1 MPYDYLLKN
10 AHLIDPLNGIDS
22 PNDVAIA
29 NGKIAAVSP
38 DIPSDQANRVIDLS
52 GLYITPGLVD
62 IHVHL
67 YATPGHRNSWA
78 GDNSILPDGFSFRT
92 GTTTMMDTGSAGWRN
107 FEDFRFRVIDR
118 CKTRVFALVN
128 IVGMGMQTNEI
139 EQNTFDMDPA
149 KTGDMARE
157 NADVVVGVKTAHYF
171 GPDWTSVDQTIAA
184 GDHADMPVMV
194 DFGFFKKERP
204 YYQLVGEK
212 MRPGD
217 ISTHMYRASV
227 PWLDNDGNL
236 LDYLR
241 EARKRGIIFDVGHG
255 GGSFVFRNA
264 VPAIAQ
270 GFLPD
275 SISTDLHTG
284 SMNDAMVDMTTVMS
298 KFLAIGMSLFDV
310 VRTSTCEPARIIGHP
325 ELGHLTVGAIAD
337 IAVLNLMDGSFG
349 YQDVA
354 DGKLDAEKRLACEM
368 TFKDGRVV
376 YDWNA
381 RMGTDYR
388 KMGPTYGLRDIDH
401 LVLPPSSEERST

>member
-10 AHLIDPLNGIDS
+10 AHLIDPLNGIDAKQ
-22 PNDVAIA
+22 DIAIA

-38 DIPSDQANRVIDLS
+38 DISSSEAARTIDLA

-78 GDNSILPDGFSFRT
+78 GDNSVLPDGFSFRS
-92 GTTTMMDTGSAGWRN
+92 GTTTLMDTGSSGWRN

-118 CKTRVFALVN
+118 CQTRVFALVN

-139 EQNTFDMDPA
+139 EQNTFDMDPV
-149 KTGDMARE
+149 KTAAVARQNE
-157 NADVVVGVKTAHYF
+157 DVVVGVKTAHYY
-171 GPDWTSVDQTIAA
+171 GPDWTSVERTIEA
-184 GDHADMPVMV
+184 GVHADMPAMV
-194 DFGFFKKERP
+194 DFGHFKKERP
-204 YYQLVGEK
+204 YYQLIGEK

-227 PWLDNDGNL
+227 PWLDNDGKIL
-236 LDYLR
+236 EYLHQ
-241 EARKRGIIFDVGHG
+241 ARKRGIIFDVGHG

-298 KFLAIGMSLFDV
+298 KFLAIGMSLAEV
-310 VRTSTCEPARIIGHP
+310 IKASTSDPARIIGHP
-325 ELGHLTVGAIAD
+325 ELGHLSVGAVAD
-337 IAVLNLMDGSFG
+337 IAVLNLVEGAFG

-354 DGKLDAEKRLACEM
+354 DGKLESDKRLACEM

-388 KMGPTYGLRDIDH
+388 EMGPTYGMRDVDH
-401 LVLPPSSEERST
+401 LILPE

>member
-1 MPYDYLLKN
+1 MQYDYLLKN
-10 AHLIDPLNGIDS
+10 AHLIDPLNGINA
-22 PNDVAIA
+22 PHDVAIA

-38 DIPSDQANRVIDLS
+38 DIPSDRAKRAINLS

-62 IHVHL
+62 IHAHL

-78 GDNSILPDGFSFRT
+78 GDNSVLPDSFSFRS

-118 CKTRVFALVN
+118 CQTRVFALIN
-128 IVGMGMQTNEI
+128 IVGMGMQTNDI

-149 KTGDMARE
+149 KTGDLAKE
-157 NADVVVGVKTAHYF
+157 NADVVVGVKTAHYY

-184 GDHADMPVMV
+184 GDHADLPAMV
-194 DFGFFKKERP
+194 DFGHFRKERP
-204 YYQLVGEK
+204 YYQLIGDK

-227 PWLDNDGNL
+227 PWLDAEGNVLNYL
-236 LDYLR
+236 L
-241 EARKRGIIFDVGHG
+241 EARERGILFDVGHG

-310 VRTSTCEPARIIGHP
+310 VKTSTCDPAKIIGHH
-325 ELGHLTVGAIAD
+325 ELGHLSVGAAAD
-337 IAVLNLMDGSFG
+337 IAVLNLMEGTFG

-354 DGKLDAEKRLACEM
+354 DGKLDYDKRLACEM
-368 TFKDGRVV
+368 TFKDGSVV
-376 YDWNA
+376 WDWNA

-388 KMGPTYGLRDIDH
+388 SLGPTYGMREVDH
-401 LVLPPSSEERST
+401 LVMPPS